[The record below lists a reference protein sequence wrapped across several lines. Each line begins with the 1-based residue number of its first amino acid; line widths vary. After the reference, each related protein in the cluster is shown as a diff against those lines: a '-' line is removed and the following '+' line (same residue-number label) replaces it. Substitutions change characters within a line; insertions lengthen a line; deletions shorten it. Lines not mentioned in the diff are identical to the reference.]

1 MNLKTYSI
9 IGAVII
15 SLIGASSVGFLM
27 YEQPDSSTT
36 EQPKVARYIVSKEGY
51 DLVEVNTPSLFKVYG
66 GKGDFVMEDGKRVWN
81 KLLYELD
88 PKNIEIYSKVGVL
101 NDPQNTIVILPDFT
115 FSAYTDPG
123 FYSYYRG
130 YCDTSCLTTKIESGF
145 KVEASGNAIQ
155 VLSMLGYDFI
165 TDKDVDK
172 YPKFLENY
180 DKVIL
185 LHNEYVTKKE
195 FDAITNHPHV
205 IYLYPN
211 ALYAEVAVN
220 YDENTISLVK
230 GHGYPDANIGNGFDW
245 EFDNTPFEYD
255 HDCLEMEFYPIDN
268 GWMLNCWPGWQIHA
282 NIELLQMIKGL

>member
-1 MNLKTYSI
+1 MYSL
-9 IGAVII
+9 IGAVIV
-15 SLIGASSVGFLM
+15 SLIGVGFLM
-27 YEQPDSSTT
+27 YEQADSSTKESNPS
-36 EQPKVARYIVSKEGY
+36 EQPKVTRYIVKKEGY
-51 DLVEVNTPSLFKVYG
+51 DFVEVNTPSLFKVYG
-66 GKGDFVMEDGKRVWN
+66 SEGDFVIKDGKQVWN
-81 KLLYELD
+81 KFLFELD

-130 YCDTSCLTTKIESGF
+130 YCDTSCLTTKIEGGF

-195 FDAITNHPHV
+195 FDAITNHSHV

-211 ALYAEVAVN
+211 ALYAEVTVN

-230 GHGYPDANIGNGFDW
+230 GHGYPDANIANGFGW

-255 HDCLEMEFYPIDN
+255 HDCLEMKFYPVNN
-268 GWMLNCWPGWQIHA
+268 GWMLNCWPGEQIHK
-282 NIELLQMIKGL
+282 NIELLQTIKEL

>member
-1 MNLKTYSI
+1 MNWKIY
-9 IGAVII
+9 
-15 SLIGASSVGFLM
+15 SLIAAIIVSLVGAISVGFLM

-36 EQPKVARYIVSKEGY
+36 EQPKVTRYIANKEGHN
-51 DLVEVNTPSLFKVYG
+51 LVEVNIPSLFKVYG
-66 GKGDFVMEDGKRVWN
+66 SEGDFTIEDGKRVWN
-81 KLLYELD
+81 KFLFELD
-88 PKNIEIYSKVGVL
+88 PKNIEIYNKVGIL
-101 NDPQNTIVILPDFT
+101 NDPQNTIVIFPDFT

-123 FYSYYRG
+123 FYTYYIG
-130 YCDTSCLTTKIESGF
+130 DCDTSCLTTNIESGIR
-145 KVEASGNAIQ
+145 VEASGNAIQ
-155 VLSMLGYDFI
+155 VLSLLGYDFI
-165 TDKDVDK
+165 TDKDVDN

-211 ALYAEVAVN
+211 ALYAEITAN

-230 GHGYPDANIGNGFDW
+230 GHGYPDANIANGFDW

-255 HDCLEMEFYPIDN
+255 HDCIEMEFYPVGN
-268 GWMLNCWPGWQIHA
+268 GWMLNCWPEWSIHE
-282 NIELLQMIKGL
+282 NIELLQAIKEL